1 MIIDF
6 ILAVFAGIVTQS
18 FFVFLILIV
27 FARALF
33 IRPDRPFSSGL
44 FKPGL
49 LAIGISTVVLVRVAW
64 VLLTLAL
71 WAIGIAALSS
81 LVGGDCDCDL

>member
-18 FFVFLILIV
+18 FFVFLLLIV
-27 FARALF
+27 FAALL

-44 FKPGL
+44 VKMAL
-49 LAIGISTVVLVRVAW
+49 MALGIS
-64 VLLTLAL
+64 AL
-71 WAIGIAALSS
+71 FS
-81 LVGGDCDCDL
+81 LFGGGGDCDCDL

>member
-6 ILAVFAGIVTQS
+6 MLAVFAGIVTQS

-27 FARALF
+27 FAALF

-44 FKPGL
+44 LK
-49 LAIGISTVVLVRVAW
+49 LALMALGIS
-64 VLLTLAL
+64 AL
-71 WAIGIAALSS
+71 FSIFGGGI
-81 LVGGDCDCDL
+81 DCDCDL

>member
-6 ILAVFAGIVTQS
+6 ILAAFAGIVTQS

-27 FARALF
+27 FAALF

-44 FKPGL
+44 VK
-49 LAIGISTVVLVRVAW
+49 LALMALGIS
-64 VLLTLAL
+64 AL
-71 WAIGIAALSS
+71 FS
-81 LVGGDCDCDL
+81 LFGGGDDCDCDL

>member
-6 ILAVFAGIVTQS
+6 ILAVFAAIVTQS

-27 FARALF
+27 FAALF

-44 FKPGL
+44 VE
-49 LAIGISTVVLVRVAW
+49 LALIALGIS
-64 VLLTLAL
+64 AL
-71 WAIGIAALSS
+71 FS
-81 LVGGDCDCDL
+81 LFGGGGDCDCDL

>member
-27 FARALF
+27 FAALF
-33 IRPDRPFSSGL
+33 IRPDRPFSRGL
-44 FKPGL
+44 VK
-49 LAIGISTVVLVRVAW
+49 LALMALGIS
-64 VLLTLAL
+64 AL
-71 WAIGIAALSS
+71 FS
-81 LVGGDCDCDL
+81 LFGGGGDCDCDL

>member
-6 ILAVFAGIVTQS
+6 ILAVFAGVVTQS

-27 FARALF
+27 FAALF

-44 FKPGL
+44 VKL
-49 LAIGISTVVLVRVAW
+49 VLMALGIS
-64 VLLTLAL
+64 AL
-71 WAIGIAALSS
+71 FS
-81 LVGGDCDCDL
+81 LFGGGGDCDCDL